1 MAIDYDLEE
10 RVIERLYSKFRRSRP
25 KQPGSLWSWMSGW
38 YYKAAVEAIRSG
50 AKEVPDPEISEIE
63 GGYSLRF
70 AHPHR
75 DSVFEVDFVS
85 YPRLGFRVK
94 GLSGSNKEEVVR
106 EALVAWI
113 TGAAV

>member
-1 MAIDYDLEE
+1 MAI
-10 RVIERLYSKFRRSRP
+10 
-25 KQPGSLWSWMSGW
+25 
-38 YYKAAVEAIRSG
+38 EAIRAG
-50 AKEVPDPEISEIE
+50 TKEIPDPKVSELE
-63 GGYSLRF
+63 EGYSLRVE
-70 AHPHR
+70 HPHR

-94 GLSGSNKEEVVR
+94 GLSGTNKEEVVR